1 MTNIDFLPTRYRD
14 QSINRQ
20 TKIWQLSIFVMF
32 GAMIVAIAILQNAF
46 RVSAAGELEE
56 VNLKHQTAMEIK
68 SQHDLLQVQIQQA
81 RADADLYAYLHHPW
95 PRTQVLFAL
104 RQSLPDVITLT
115 QVSISRQSHRDP
127 NQRSSRDRRRNERAN
142 QKQASSS
149 GLPACQ
155 DLRQLRQQLDKAPV
169 VVDLSGHTTD
179 ALSLHRY
186 LAELNSARL
195 FSKASLVSLESLT
208 GKQQGRSQFVLQL
221 VVQPGYGQPN
231 GPLGIEPAK
240 DAKRIFL
247 GGRAR

>member
-14 QSINRQ
+14 QSINRRA
-20 TKIWQLSIFVMF
+20 KIWQLSIFVLF
-32 GAMIVAIAILQNAF
+32 GALIAVIAILQNAF
-46 RVSAAGELEE
+46 RVSAVGELEE
-56 VNLKHQTAMEIK
+56 VNLKHITAVAIK
-68 SQHDLLQVQIQQA
+68 SQHDMLQVQMQQA

-104 RQSLPDVITLT
+104 RQSLPEVITLT
-115 QVSISRQSHRDP
+115 QVSISRQPYLDP
-127 NQRSSRDRRRNERAN
+127 NQRSSRDRRRNEQAN
-142 QKQASSS
+142 QKKQASSN
-149 GLPACQ
+149 LPARQ
-155 DLRQLRQQLDKAPV
+155 DLLQLRQQLDKAPV

-186 LAELNSARL
+186 LAELNSARM

-240 DAKRIFL
+240 DAKRIIL
-247 GGRAR
+247 GGGAR

>member
-14 QSINRQ
+14 QSINRR
-20 TKIWQLSIFVMF
+20 TKIWQLSIFVLF
-32 GAMIVAIAILQNAF
+32 GALISVIAILQNAF

-68 SQHDLLQVQIQQA
+68 SQHDMLQVQIQQA

-115 QVSISRQSHRDP
+115 QVSISRQPYRDP
-127 NQRSSRDRRRNERAN
+127 NQRSSRDRRRNEQAN

-149 GLPACQ
+149 LPARQ
-155 DLRQLRQQLDKAPV
+155 DLLQLRQQLDKAPV

-186 LAELNSARL
+186 LAELNSARM

-208 GKQQGRSQFVLQL
+208 GKQQGRSQFALQL

-240 DAKRIFL
+240 DAKRIIL